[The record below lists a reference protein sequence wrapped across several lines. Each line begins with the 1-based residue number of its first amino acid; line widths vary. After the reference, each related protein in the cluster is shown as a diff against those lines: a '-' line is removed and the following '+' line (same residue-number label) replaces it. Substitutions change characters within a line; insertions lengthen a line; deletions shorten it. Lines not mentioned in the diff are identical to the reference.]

1 MNWEIEI
8 DIYTLLILCLSVKSL
23 QSFLT
28 LWDPM
33 DCSLPGSSVRG
44 EFSRQEY
51 WSGLPCLSPG
61 DLPNPGIQP
70 ASPAAPALQADSLL
84 LSHQGSPILVT
95 QPSKSCWSEGFSG
108 VRVRGCSV
116 SFDTFFQFLHPSSA
130 ACDHKSDLFF
140 YEFCL

>member
-8 DIYTLLILCLSVKSL
+8 DIYTLMILCLSVKSL

-61 DLPNPGIQP
+61 DLPNPGIEP
-70 ASPAAPALQADSLL
+70 MSTVAHALQADSLL
-84 LSHQGSPILVT
+84 LSHQGNAMYNIVQRRELSSVLCGDLNGKQIQKRADICT
-95 QPSKSCWSEGFSG
+95 QEKAMAPHFS
-108 VRVRGCSV
+108 
-116 SFDTFFQFLHPSSA
+116 TLA
-130 ACDHKSDLFF
+130 
-140 YEFCL
+140 

>member
-61 DLPNPGIQP
+61 DVPNPGIDP
-70 ASPAAPALQADSLL
+70 RSPALQADSLSAEPPGKFRNTGVGILIPSPGIFPVQESNWGL
-84 LSHQGSPILVT
+84 LQYLTLSLL
-95 QPSKSCWSEGFSG
+95 K
-108 VRVRGCSV
+108 
-116 SFDTFFQFLHPSSA
+116 
-130 ACDHKSDLFF
+130 
-140 YEFCL
+140 